1 MDDAVERKAQEL
13 RDQKRVAE
21 ERERLAEESRQ
32 AALVEFEQSL
42 LEFHSEQTRYPLT
55 VMPSGR
61 NRMKAVYFTV
71 GPAGTV
77 REVVLAEVEAFSYN
91 VSEIPTQV
99 FIVSDRRGAERP
111 DGTLPR
117 DTAHRV
123 AGLAVEEM
131 AKVLARGARV
141 VSRDEAEAL
150 QEQAAQQRQSEEAK
164 RQLEWQAE
172 FERSTRWNWL
182 GSLLGFVV
190 TAVVARLL
198 LYPLLRPLLESW
210 FN

>member
-1 MDDAVERKAQEL
+1 MRASTSPFGRYQSALILAPVAVAQDYAAMENL
-13 RDQKRVAE
+13 DQAMT
-21 ERERLAEESRQ
+21 AAQAQ
-32 AALVEFEQSL
+32 AAHPGDESL
-42 LEFHSEQTRYPLT
+42 TCDQLFRKRSQRP
-55 VMPSGR
+55 
-61 NRMKAVYFTV
+61 
-71 GPAGTV
+71 GP
-77 REVVLAEVEAFSYN
+77 
-91 VSEIPTQV
+91 I
-99 FIVSDRRGAERP
+99 RRCSRRWRP
-111 DGTLPR
+111 TLPR